1 VPDLA
6 NAASLAKGFE
16 PLIFLSENVI
26 PRSRELGESSI
37 AVWDLGESVR
47 ATNMSSSPQII
58 AQLSDLSDSL
68 RVLSEKLTSFFTN
81 VDGDIDS
88 YVWTFW

>member
-1 VPDLA
+1 
-6 NAASLAKGFE
+6 
-16 PLIFLSENVI
+16 
-26 PRSRELGESSI
+26 
-37 AVWDLGESVR
+37 
-47 ATNMSSSPQII
+47 MSSSPQII
-58 AQLSDLSDSL
+58 VQLSDLSDSL